1 MRFAVMAFG
10 LCVSLAAGA
19 AAASGIGVE
28 RSPQPRAR
36 PMQAAAQVVLVSDPD
51 QMRAAAPD
59 TEAGFQRWI
68 RRFHA
73 VALKRGISSSTL
85 RRAFA
90 GVTLNEYV
98 LEKDRNQSEFTKTIW
113 QYLDSAV
120 SAKRIAN
127 GREAMRKYAR
137 VLDQIQRR
145 YHVDKSVVVAIW
157 GLESSYGTHRGTVPI
172 IGALAT
178 LAYEGRRG
186 RFFETQLIDALKII
200 QDGDVSPAQMTG
212 SWAGAMGHTQFI
224 PSSYLA
230 YAVDFRGNGKRDIWS
245 NDPTDALASTA
256 AYLHRY
262 GWHEGQPWGIEIA
275 LPKGFDYALSG
286 RRIKKSAAEWERL
299 GLRTA
304 TGARLPNYGAGSV
317 LLPAGAKGAAFMI
330 YHNFGVIERYN
341 SADAYVIAV
350 GYLASRIEG
359 GPPIRHSWPLGD
371 RALTFAERK
380 EMQTRLTRAGFN
392 THGVDGRIGPDTIK
406 AIRAYQRHTGLIP
419 DGYASSV
426 LLQRLR
432 G

>member
-1 MRFAVMAFG
+1 MA
-10 LCVSLAAGA
+10 
-19 AAASGIGVE
+19 VE

-36 PMQAAAQVVLVSDPD
+36 PSEAAAQAIRVSDPD
-51 QMRAAAPD
+51 QMRGAAPED
-59 TEAGFQRWI
+59 DAGFQRWI
-68 RRFHA
+68 RNFRA
-73 VALKRGISSSTL
+73 VALKRGISARTFQ
-85 RRAFA
+85 RAFA
-90 GVTLNEYV
+90 GVTLNTYV
-98 LEKDRNQSEFTKTIW
+98 LERDRNQSEFTKTIW
-113 QYLDSAV
+113 QYLDSAA
-120 SAKRIAN
+120 SAQRIAN

-145 YHVDKSVVVAIW
+145 YQVDKSVVVAIW
-157 GLESSYGTHRGTVPI
+157 GLESNYGTHRGTVPI

-186 RFFETQLIDALKII
+186 RFFETQLIDALRII
-200 QDGDVSPAQMTG
+200 QDGDVSPTQMTG

-230 YAVDFRGNGKRDIWS
+230 YAVDFRGDGKRDIWS

-256 AYLHRY
+256 AYLHRF
-262 GWHEGQPWGIEIA
+262 GWQEGQPWGIEVR
-275 LPKGFDYALSG
+275 LPAGFDYALSN
-286 RRIKKSAAEWERL
+286 RRIKKTASQWERL
-299 GLRTA
+299 GVRTA
-304 TGARLPNYGAGSV
+304 TGAPLPDHGPGSV
-317 LLPAGAKGAAFMI
+317 LLPAGAKGAAFMV

-350 GYLASRIEG
+350 GYLASRIDG

-380 EMQTRLTRAGFN
+380 ELQTRLTRAGFD

-406 AIRAYQRHTGLIP
+406 AIRAYQRHAGLIP
-419 DGYASSV
+419 DGYASSR

>member
-19 AAASGIGVE
+19 AAASGIGME

-256 AYLHRY
+256 A
-262 GWHEGQPWGIEIA
+262 
-275 LPKGFDYALSG
+275 
-286 RRIKKSAAEWERL
+286 
-299 GLRTA
+299 
-304 TGARLPNYGAGSV
+304 
-317 LLPAGAKGAAFMI
+317 
-330 YHNFGVIERYN
+330 
-341 SADAYVIAV
+341 
-350 GYLASRIEG
+350 
-359 GPPIRHSWPLGD
+359 
-371 RALTFAERK
+371 
-380 EMQTRLTRAGFN
+380 
-392 THGVDGRIGPDTIK
+392 
-406 AIRAYQRHTGLIP
+406 
-419 DGYASSV
+419 
-426 LLQRLR
+426 
-432 G
+432 